1 MLDIDLSFMKT
12 SVTAL
17 EIWVTVA
24 VVEFVAILLIAKN
37 YQWLT

>member
-1 MLDIDLSFMKT
+1 MNDSDMSFMKAR
-12 SVTAL
+12 VTAL